1 MGLKARAFRSTT
13 AIQATP
19 SGVRQR
25 GYAGLA
31 MAMLGL
37 MAVSFFVV
45 PAIIGASHTALLQ
58 RSDSLKAEH
67 VRSATEHALWRVKE
81 DSSFPAEFSGS
92 PWSASYSLTA
102 TDFSADITVESTD
115 YTVPSHETSGI
126 LQISPS
132 VIAPSTS
139 TEVTFLLEL
148 FNSDDSDGQ
157 ITGIEV
163 FPKGS
168 ISSSFVTGSASGI
181 TASDPTTISGGW
193 RWSLW
198 PYVDLEKFGSGKTLQ
213 WTLNMTANEGA
224 YWTDVIVYM
233 ASGEQIQMPVETT
246 VKVSDL
252 DTLSIESTVSSTLVE
267 ADQSTEYEY
276 QIFIENLDP
285 SDEEVTRIRHYA
297 SSSLSFVAGSVS
309 GVTTSDPSIT
319 TGVGPNSD
327 TTLYEWSFSG
337 FDLEQGIPQTIKF
350 RLSGAL
356 PLGEYFTESTFR
368 VSSDGAPSDAFSA
381 STGLTNHV
389 SASRRYLINIKQG
402 NRDSDIEAWIVAN
415 EAVVL
420 SVEE

>member
-37 MAVSFFVV
+37 MAVSFFVI
-45 PAIIGASHTALLQ
+45 PAIVGASHTALLQ

-198 PYVDLEKFGSGKTLQ
+198 PYVDLEKFGSGKTL
-213 WTLNMTANEGA
+213 TSPAKS
-224 YWTDVIVYM
+224 
-233 ASGEQIQMPVETT
+233 SGSLM
-246 VKVSDL
+246 DG
-252 DTLSIESTVSSTLVE
+252 SSTPFTS
-267 ADQSTEYEY
+267 A
-276 QIFIENLDP
+276 
-285 SDEEVTRIRHYA
+285 
-297 SSSLSFVAGSVS
+297 FVQQCRCFNA
-309 GVTTSDPSIT
+309 
-319 TGVGPNSD
+319 
-327 TTLYEWSFSG
+327 
-337 FDLEQGIPQTIKF
+337 
-350 RLSGAL
+350 
-356 PLGEYFTESTFR
+356 
-368 VSSDGAPSDAFSA
+368 
-381 STGLTNHV
+381 
-389 SASRRYLINIKQG
+389 
-402 NRDSDIEAWIVAN
+402 
-415 EAVVL
+415 AVVY
-420 SVEE
+420 